1 MNKTFPYGYDVNAY
15 IDKALVQMKK
25 NRRDRCP
32 LDSFPSLPIQKTI

>member
-25 NRRDRCP
+25 HVK
-32 LDSFPSLPIQKTI
+32 SET